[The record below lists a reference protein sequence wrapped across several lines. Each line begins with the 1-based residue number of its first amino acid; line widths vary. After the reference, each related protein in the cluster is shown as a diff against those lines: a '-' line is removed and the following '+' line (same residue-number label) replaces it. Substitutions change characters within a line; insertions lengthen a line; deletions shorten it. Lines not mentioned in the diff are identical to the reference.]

1 MVQAVVND
9 THIWV
14 ERAPTK
20 GESVTVP
27 GYVIRCIDVSGS
39 RIARV
44 HIREQPESDSETGN
58 GRAQDSKERSE

>member
-1 MVQAVVND
+1 MFN
-9 THIWV
+9 TL

-20 GESVTVP
+20 GESVAVP

-44 HIREQPESDSETGN
+44 HVREQPESESETGN
-58 GRAQDSKERSE
+58 GRSRDSRDRSD